1 MTQSPPV
8 MLIVHGI
15 YACLPISPTEFFITT
30 TAKGSEGNGNI
41 VSLSED
47 VVIKD
52 VASVKVS
59 VVVGR
64 LVVLVS
70 VRTFVDE
77 VGELVVEVVVVLS

>member
-1 MTQSPPV
+1 MTHSPPV
-8 MLIVHGI
+8 MLIEHGI
-15 YACLPISPTEFFITT
+15 YACLPISPNEFFITT
-30 TAKGSEGNGNI
+30 SAKGSEGNGNI

-77 VGELVVEVVVVLS
+77 VGE

>member
-1 MTQSPPV
+1 M
-8 MLIVHGI
+8 
-15 YACLPISPTEFFITT
+15 
-30 TAKGSEGNGNI
+30 
-41 VSLSED
+41 SLSED

-52 VASVKVS
+52 VESVKVS

>member
-1 MTQSPPV
+1 MSLKCIENKYQNKP
-8 MLIVHGI
+8 
-15 YACLPISPTEFFITT
+15 
-30 TAKGSEGNGNI
+30 AKGSEGNGNI

-52 VASVKVS
+52 VASVKVF